1 MNIAHMIKGH
11 LKRTVVTIIYWIFA
25 FWAFDLFRFAGLSD
39 MPGIT
44 LDHEVSYLKSLELF
58 IVLGTL
64 TGLLYSIIEEFF
76 ERNWFKRKSIGF
88 RLLLKSLFYLVIL
101 TLDVELGVEIITSL
115 YDHPHLYTPRILLES
130 GAVWSFIIFFMI
142 ASLLFN
148 LWKIILEKFGAGV
161 FWKMLVGKYNPPRVE
176 KRLFMF
182 LDMRSSTTLAETL
195 GYHKFSEMLQHC
207 FYDLNEVVAGYSG
220 EIYQYVGDEAVIVW
234 DYEKGLKNNECVALY
249 FDFAQKLNK
258 NHDFYM
264 KEYGVFP
271 EFKAGLHGGELV
283 AAEVGVVKKEIA
295 YHGDVINTTA
305 RIQDMCN
312 KLGEHLLISDTI
324 MNALTL
330 HKEFENKFKGEF
342 ELKGK
347 DKPVPLFGIRAV

>member
-58 IVLGTL
+58 VVLGII

-207 FYDLNEVVAGYSG
+207 FYDLGFFCWS
-220 EIYQYVGDEAVIVW
+220 
-234 DYEKGLKNNECVALY
+234 
-249 FDFAQKLNK
+249 
-258 NHDFYM
+258 
-264 KEYGVFP
+264 
-271 EFKAGLHGGELV
+271 
-283 AAEVGVVKKEIA
+283 
-295 YHGDVINTTA
+295 
-305 RIQDMCN
+305 
-312 KLGEHLLISDTI
+312 
-324 MNALTL
+324 
-330 HKEFENKFKGEF
+330 
-342 ELKGK
+342 
-347 DKPVPLFGIRAV
+347 